1 MTIKQVGVVG
11 CGAMGAGIAQLSLQA
26 GYSVIVR
33 EMDETLLHKG
43 MDRVKNGL
51 EKLLQKGTLSATD
64 KDAMLQRLSG
74 TVSFG
79 ELAACDIIVEAVFE
93 DIQIKKDLFKNLDSL
108 CKKETILASNTSS
121 LSVSDMAAAT
131 SRPAQFIGMHFFNP
145 ATVMPLVEIIKT
157 IATSPDTL
165 QTALDFSKS
174 LGKVPVLAKD
184 NAGFIVNLFL
194 TPYLMDA
201 MRAAGE
207 GVASVEHIDMAM
219 KLGCNHPMG
228 PLMLADFIGL
238 DVLIK
243 GAATLFE
250 EYKDKRYAPPPIL
263 KRMVTMGY
271 LGLKSGRG
279 FYDWSDLKHPVPAD
293 LGL

>member
-1 MTIKQVGVVG
+1 MTIKQVGIVG